1 MHMFNFLAVV
11 SPVEIGQ
18 EIAYMHK
25 INHVYSGCKLY
36 QGDVVK
42 ATRIDLGTR
51 QALEASFC
59 NYVRSERKQGSFG
72 LLSAVSG

>member
-1 MHMFNFLAVV
+1 MYMFHFLAVV

-18 EIAYMHK
+18 GIAYMRK
-25 INHVYSGCKLY
+25 INHVYRVCGPYWS
-36 QGDVVK
+36 DTVK

-59 NYVRSERKQGSFG
+59 NYVLSEGNIGSFG
-72 LLSAVSG
+72 LVSAVGG